1 MNAMKYT
8 RVRESFEKPSVWLVL
23 VVGLSICSVSLL
35 ILHNDDWSSFGL
47 AAVAMGVFGR
57 LYTNGPMQGREK
69 WFRRILLMISAFLFL
84 PVFGHQLRTGPDGN
98 PATMLG
104 HIVATVIGLR
114 KDMQQNLAQPPPLKG
129 GIETKAELLGAIKTD
144 FLNLTNMSE
153 KGIFPTACNY
163 FSGSE
168 VHAIT
173 LPEVIK
179 PYDTVL
185 VELKTKQ
192 GKIHFTKG
200 DWLEVECKDYGKTLT
215 IEGH

>member
-1 MNAMKYT
+1 MNFP
-8 RVRESFEKPSVWLVL
+8 RVGILFEKPSVWLTF

-57 LYTNGPMQGREK
+57 LYTNGPMQGRER

-84 PVFGHQLRTGPDGN
+84 PVFGHQLRTGPDGK
-98 PATMLG
+98 PATMIG
-104 HIVATVIGLR
+104 HIVATVRGLR
-114 KDMQQNLAQPPPLKG
+114 KDIQQNLAESPPLKG
-129 GIETKAELLGAIKTD
+129 AIETKEELLGAIKTD

-168 VHAIT
+168 VHAIR

-185 VELKTKQ
+185 VELKTQ
-192 GKIHFTKG
+192 RGKIHFNNG
-200 DWLEVECKDYGKTLT
+200 DRIVIECKDYEKPLAIQGR
-215 IEGH
+215 